1 MKIYITGA
9 TGFVGSYVVSE
20 ALRRNH
26 EVVAVVRPSS
36 NSTLGSQDSNG
47 DGGQNVTA
55 ARVDLRSRRGLVESL
70 AGVDAVIHLAAA
82 KSGDFHTQFAG
93 TVVATEN
100 LLAAM
105 NEAGVNKLIGIST
118 FSVYDFL
125 NTKSGTLIDENALID
140 DEPALRDEY
149 AQTKLV
155 QEDLYRGFGN
165 GVDRHVTILRP
176 GMIYGADN
184 LWHALLGAEF
194 GPRFLKIG
202 SKATLPMAYV
212 ENCAEAMVLAAEKLA
227 ESPSPVAGQVI
238 NIVDDNLPTQER
250 YAELVAAKMET
261 PESIPLPWP
270 VVKAAAG
277 ALKKGNQIL
286 LNGRAKFPGI
296 AVPDRLHA
304 RFKPLRYTNRRAK
317 DLLGWTPKYD
327 LASAIDRSIEAQN
340 QKAADT
346 GNQASE
352 PGANG

>member
-1 MKIYITGA
+1 MKLYITGA
-9 TGFVGSYVVSE
+9 TGFVGSYVVAE
-20 ALRRNH
+20 ALARGH

-36 NSTLGSQDSNG
+36 SSALGTDEGSG
-47 DGGQNVTA
+47 VTA
-55 ARVDLRSRRGLVESL
+55 ARVDLRSRQGLADSL

-105 NEAGVNKLIGIST
+105 EEAGVAKLVGIST

-125 NTKSGTLIDENALID
+125 HTKPGTLIDEDALID
-140 DEPALRDEY
+140 DTPALRDEY

-155 QEDLYRGFGN
+155 QEELYQRFGITD
-165 GVDRHVTILRP
+165 DRQVVILRP

-212 ENCAEAMVLAAEKLA
+212 ENCAEAMVLAAEKLH
-227 ESPSPVAGQVI
+227 ETPSAVDGQII
-238 NIVDDNLPTQER
+238 NIVDDNLPTQEQ
-250 YAELVAAKMET
+250 YAELVSARMET
-261 PESIPLPWP
+261 PPSIALPWP
-270 VVKAAAG
+270 VVKTAAG
-277 ALKKGNQIL
+277 MLKKGNQVL

-317 DLLGWTPKYD
+317 ELLGWSPKYD
-327 LASAIDRSIEAQN
+327 FASAIERSIEAQER
-340 QKAADT
+340 KAEAT
-346 GNQASE
+346 S
-352 PGANG
+352 